1 MEETGSTTAIILSRG
16 SFREN
21 DSLVTVYSPDL
32 GKMFLVARGTKH
44 FKSKLAGHIEP
55 ITIARIMA
63 IKGRKLDY
71 MGASTGENFFPH
83 LKKDY
88 SRLSLAGDMIRLF
101 IDLLKEDDGNGDYF
115 ELLKDYLLFLDVEEE
130 IIIPAELVYYSFM
143 LKMLSLLG
151 CRPALDNCHICGHKD
166 GLNAFDYVAGGLV
179 CQVCSK
185 KSNKLIGVSENTI
198 ILAKKALNEELENL
212 TNFKAD
218 SKEIKDF
225 ANICQAFYKFNFCY

>member
-1 MEETGSTTAIILSRG
+1 MEETRSTSAIILSREP
-16 SFREN
+16 FRES
-21 DSLVTVYSPDL
+21 DSLVTIYSPDL

-71 MGASTGENFFPH
+71 MGASTGENFFPR

-101 IDLLKEDDGNGDYF
+101 IDLLKEDDGNSDYF
-115 ELLKDYLLFLDVEEE
+115 ELLKDYLLFLDEEE
-130 IIIPAELVYYSFM
+130 MLFPLNWSIILLC
-143 LKMLSLLG
+143 LKMLALLG
-151 CRPALDNCHICGHKD
+151 CQPALDNCHICGHKD
-166 GLNAFDYVAGGLV
+166 GLSAFDYAAGGLV
-179 CQVCSK
+179 CPACSK
-185 KSNKLIGVSENTI
+185 KSDKLLGASEKAI
-198 ILAKKALNEELENL
+198 MLARKSLGEDLENF
-212 TNFKAD
+212 TNFKSD
-218 SKEIKDF
+218 SKDIKDF